1 MKAIRAF
8 PSYQSEM
15 VGAGVGKR
23 VEKTI
28 DLLTSYGNVNMTNES
43 QEALEADYAAFH
55 EIVGRGIFKVA

>member
-1 MKAIRAF
+1 MGNKIPVPDERM
-8 PSYQSEM
+8 Q
-15 VGAGVGKR
+15 
-23 VEKTI
+23 KTI